1 MFKKL
6 APLSLFCIL
15 FYSAKAGD
23 PDTNYVQKFRNI
35 FAIKGFVLANGFN
48 YALTPRNNTKFTEA
62 QLKDAKVI
70 YSPYIPT
77 TVAASINI
85 KGFGFTYVFK
95 LKDDFLDTLGK
106 AKSDYKRFMMN
117 MYGNKFGFEGYYQD
131 YRRFYYHYKGDERLL
146 KNYNSDIRAYQIGM
160 NFIFIP
166 NGKKFSYNAAF
177 NQTVLQKKSAG
188 SFMLIPSLRFDEI
201 KSQNLIPD
209 SVKQYYGVIND
220 LQRNRNY
227 AFTIQ
232 AGYGFNLTKD
242 FFYFSGAALIGSGIQ
257 TQTYSYP
264 LGKFYKMSLPLV
276 GRAKASLGYNGKI
289 IFTGIF
295 ANADF
300 CQSRIEQ
307 VRTQQTVYTY
317 GVFLGFRA
325 VEYTKTKGQLK
336 AEAKRKKD
344 AEREAAKKAKE
355 EKRQA
360 AIKSK
365 ENKKK
370 TNEQNRKK

>member
-1 MFKKL
+1 MFKKYL
-6 APLSLFCIL
+6 IISLFSFFCL
-15 FYSAKAGD
+15 CAKAGD
-23 PDTNYVQKFRNI
+23 PDTNYVQKFKNI
-35 FAIKGFVLANGFN
+35 FAIKGFVLGNGFN
-48 YALTPRNNTKFTEA
+48 YALTPRNNSKFTEA
-62 QLKDAKVI
+62 QLKDARVI

-201 KSQNLIPD
+201 KSTNLIPD
-209 SVKQYYGVIND
+209 SVKQYYGVITD

-227 AFTIQ
+227 SFTMQ
-232 AGYGFNLTKD
+232 AGYGFNLTKE
-242 FFYFSGAALIGSGIQ
+242 FFYLSGAALIGAGIQ
-257 TQTYSYP
+257 SQTYTYP
-264 LGKFYKMSLPLV
+264 LGKFYKMSLPVV

-295 ANADF
+295 ANADY
-300 CQSRIEQ
+300 CQSRVEQ
-307 VRTQQTVYTY
+307 VRTQQIVYSY

-344 AEREAAKKAKE
+344 AEKAAAIKAKE
-355 EKRQA
+355 EKRKA
-360 AIKSK
+360 AIKAK
-365 ENKKK
+365 EEKKK
-370 TNEQNRKK
+370 AVKKN